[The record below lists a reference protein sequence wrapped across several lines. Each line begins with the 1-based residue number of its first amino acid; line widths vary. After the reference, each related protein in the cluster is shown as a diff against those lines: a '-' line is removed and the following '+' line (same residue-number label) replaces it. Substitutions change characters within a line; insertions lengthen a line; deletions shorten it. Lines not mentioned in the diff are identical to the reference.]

1 LGNSL
6 FYLDPLKIFSYT
18 PVLLA
23 LSDYG
28 VRHKRKIIGQNGLCP
43 VRLAPVF
50 NLQKKIFIGRSFM
63 GRVAIIGVGQS
74 AFVRGYPGS
83 IRELAFEGFKEC
95 MADAQVSVK
104 EIDASVICSAPEYD
118 KQRSPAGVFAEYLGL
133 TPQPTFYVETLCS
146 SSSTGVKLA
155 YSLIKSGLH
164 DVVVVLGFQK
174 MSEISSAESQER
186 MGRGADIQWE
196 SPFGTMMPAYYAM
209 YARAHMKKYGTT
221 PEDLAL
227 IRVKASTYGQINEK
241 AVYRKPVALDM
252 FSDPQ
257 SPMSGP
263 VASPLR
269 VGDCCANADGS
280 SCIILASEEKAK
292 ALSKKPVWILGVGAA
307 SSPVN
312 MAGRALFTGLAVGE
326 EAGKQAYKMA
336 GVSPKDVDVAEVH
349 DCFTIAEMMAYEN
362 LGFAKPGEGKD
373 LIKSKETYKEGII
386 PVNVD
391 GGLLSKGHPIGATG
405 GSQIRTIVLQLR
417 GQAGDMQVKNPEIG
431 LVHNIGGVGLY
442 GNVTIL
448 GRS

>member
-1 LGNSL
+1 
-6 FYLDPLKIFSYT
+6 
-18 PVLLA
+18 
-23 LSDYG
+23 
-28 VRHKRKIIGQNGLCP
+28 
-43 VRLAPVF
+43 
-50 NLQKKIFIGRSFM
+50 M
-63 GRVAIIGVGQS
+63 GKVGIIGVGQS
-74 AFVRGYPGS
+74 SFVRGYPGS
-83 IRELAFEGFKEC
+83 IRELAFEGFR
-95 MADAQVSVK
+95 DAMQ
-104 EIDASVICSAPEYD
+104 DAGIEAKDVGASIICSSPEYD

-146 SSSTGVKLA
+146 SSSTGLKLA
-155 YSLIKSGLH
+155 YSLVSSGLH
-164 DVVVVLGFQK
+164 DSVAVIGFQK
-174 MSEISSAESQER
+174 MSEITSAESQER

-209 YARAHMKKYGTT
+209 YARNHMATYGTT
-221 PEDLAL
+221 PDDLAL
-227 IRVKASTYGQINEK
+227 IRVKSATYGQINDR
-241 AVYRKPVALDM
+241 AVYRKPVTFEM
-252 FSDPQ
+252 FSDPE

-280 SCIILASEEKAK
+280 SCVIVANEEKAK
-292 ALSKKPVWILGVGAA
+292 AFSDKPVWILGVGAA
-307 SSPVN
+307 STAVN
-312 MAGRALFTGLAVGE
+312 MAGRDVFNGLTVGI
-326 EAGKQAYKMA
+326 EAGRQAYEMA
-336 GVSPKDVDVAEVH
+336 GVTPKDINVAEVH

-373 LIKSKETYKEGII
+373 LIRSKETYKEGSI

-417 GQAGDMQVKNPEIG
+417 GEAGEMQVKDPEIG

-448 GRS
+448 GR